1 MTRKVHDF
9 SALAAAIAAV
19 HNAKDS
25 GTTEVV
31 EHPALG
37 VKSDFIVRGEV
48 AVPVST
54 GFPPNDTSTNVLLRN
69 FSTEALAAAFHP
81 LTGVCYEVAK
91 RALLRQGGT
100 AADCEGLD
108 RLYNETVK
116 REVEEWKRHFT
127 VALANDQLIG
137 ESSEECID
145 TCVGIIQELDLP
157 DATRVD
163 LFHWVKALCTN
174 HFAKT
179 TIEDSDEAKLRAIEE
194 DMDRRAAAAEAA
206 MAA

>member
-25 GTTEVV
+25 GPAEVV
-31 EHPALG
+31 GHN
-37 VKSDFIVRGEV
+37 DIIVHDEV
-48 AVPVST
+48 VVPVST
-54 GFPPNDTSTNVLLRN
+54 KLPLATADVALRN
-69 FSTEALAAAFHP
+69 FTTAALAKALHP
-81 LTGVCYEVAK
+81 VTGVCYEVAK
-91 RALLRQGGT
+91 RALFRQGGT
-100 AADCEGLD
+100 AADREELD
-108 RLYNETVK
+108 RLYSETVK
-116 REVEEWKRHFT
+116 REVEEWKQHFT
-127 VALANDQLIG
+127 AALANNQLIG